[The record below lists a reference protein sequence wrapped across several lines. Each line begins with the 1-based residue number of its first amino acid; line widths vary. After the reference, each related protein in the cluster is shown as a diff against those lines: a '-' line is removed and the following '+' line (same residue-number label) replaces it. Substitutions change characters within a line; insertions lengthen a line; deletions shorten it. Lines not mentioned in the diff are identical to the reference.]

1 MLTVGRVL
9 SKGEMSHRY
18 YIERLKFFPF
28 NLAFENEDKFDPKT
42 RKIRNIL
49 EKGTMFGRLVV
60 VFMKRN
66 SI

>member
-1 MLTVGRVL
+1 
-9 SKGEMSHRY
+9 MSHRY

-60 VFMKRN
+60 VFMKRS